1 MSAGQLFARCA
12 LVSLV
17 VAPAVHAQT
26 QDLGEGFLCCNMRA
40 NGTWISDSNYEETK
54 GAVVRV
60 GTPLKHDGFGRYRV
74 HVLIDGKRSSIGN
87 DYSRDLTL
95 DEFAK
100 RYIVKD
106 DPRTQIAAAK
116 PAIRTAIESFKVAS
130 GMTKEQ
136 VLMAVGYPM
145 YSENPSLDAKE
156 WKYWLSSF
164 APFTVYF
171 GADNRVNKVE
181 GDAATLAKVYAR

>member
-1 MSAGQLFARCA
+1 MSTRRLFALLSLA
-12 LVSLV
+12 TAPLVQ
-17 VAPAVHAQT
+17 AQT

-40 NGTWISDSNYEETK
+40 NGSWISDSNYEEDKAT
-54 GAVVRV
+54 VVRV

-95 DEFAK
+95 DAFAK

-106 DPRTQIAAAK
+106 DPRPKIAAAR
-116 PAIRTAIESFKVAS
+116 PPIRAAIESFKVAN

-145 YSENPSLDAKE
+145 SSENPSLDAKE
-156 WKYWLSSF
+156 WKFWLSSF
-164 APFTVYF
+164 APFTVHF
-171 GADNRVNKVE
+171 GGDNLVNKVE
-181 GDAATLAKVYAR
+181 GDAATLAKVYAK

>member
-1 MSAGQLFARCA
+1 MTARRLLALLPLAIASAA
-12 LVSLV
+12 
-17 VAPAVHAQT
+17 HAQT

-40 NGTWISDSNYEETK
+40 NGTWISDSNYEEDKAT
-54 GAVVRV
+54 VVRV

-95 DEFAK
+95 DVFAR

-106 DPRTQIAAAK
+106 DPRAK
-116 PAIRTAIESFKVAS
+116 FAGARPPIRAAIESFKVAN

-145 YSENPSLDAKE
+145 HSENPSLDAKE

-164 APFTVYF
+164 APFTVHF
-171 GADNRVNKVE
+171 GADNLVNKVE
-181 GDAATLAKVYAR
+181 GDAATLAKVYAK